1 MGLYKRV
8 INGNEYI
15 LVNESW
21 SNSRAW
27 GHRTTLF
34 KNGVE
39 LAENKVRYYN
49 RTWECYQY
57 QTCMKGC
64 VYQLIEKRADVLKE
78 TFKEKNNIQRL
89 SSKTKEAYLEFRD
102 EDSEYKELK
111 ELYESL

>member
-8 INGNEYI
+8 INDNEYI

-27 GHRTTLF
+27 GHRTILF
-34 KNGVE
+34 RNGVE

-64 VYQLIEKRADVLKE
+64 VRQLIDERAERLKE
-78 TFKEKNNIQRL
+78 RFKDTNNIQRF
-89 SSKTKEAYLEFRD
+89 SSKTKGLYLEFRD
-102 EDSEYKELK
+102 SDSEYNELK